1 MHNPTTI
8 DCSSSNPHNMPVKEA
23 ISKAIDDS
31 NSQKIPNVNVT
42 AKRYNII

>member
-8 DCSSSNPHNMPVKEA
+8 DCSSSNPHNMPNTET

-31 NSQKIPNVNVT
+31 NLQKISNVNAT
-42 AKRYNII
+42 AKKYNNI